1 MVISQDGVV
10 RAHLWSRRVD
20 QIARYFSQNVP
31 RQAGCRGQAPSSQPS
46 PPEPRSERPRGE
58 LALVLGR
65 FFSLELIAAAIR
77 AAQETGL
84 GGFSSLQEQSG
95 KSQILSEKQALAFSQ
110 GPF

>member
-1 MVISQDGVV
+1 MCVPTSGAAGLTKLRVIL
-10 RAHLWSRRVD
+10 AKMSRGRRGAG
-20 QIARYFSQNVP
+20 ARRP
-31 RQAGCRGQAPSSQPS
+31 PPSLP